1 MIYDVNSINDESHF
15 IELKRKLVR
24 KDFVTYTC
32 KKYGCLVNKGSRCYK
47 NYNNLCHSCSVSN
60 TIANRPEEVQKEI
73 NAKMQ
78 ASRKPH
84 LQEINNKI
92 SYRLS
97 HRTEEEKRLSF
108 EKRQRT
114 CLEKYGDEN
123 YNNSK
128 QSKKTMFERYGGLY
142 TLNTPQLKEKVQNTN
157 LERYGGISPMCSKEI
172 QNKSKINYIQ
182 NNGGMG
188 FASKTVLK
196 KYQDNY
202 KEKYGVT
209 NSSQNPLV
217 RRKQATKYKY
227 ENINFDSKPEI
238 AYYIWLKDNNIDF
251 EYQPN
256 VKFEYLYENKL
267 CYYIP
272 DFKVE
277 NEYIEIKGLQFFK
290 NYDINETMINPF
302 DRTQDAKY
310 EAKHQC
316 MIKNNVKIITDTKF
330 YEDYINNKYGKNYIK
345 QFKRK

>member
-1 MIYDVNSINDESHF
+1 M
-15 IELKRKLVR
+15 
-24 KDFVTYTC
+24 
-32 KKYGCLVNKGSRCYK
+32 
-47 NYNNLCHSCSVSN
+47 CHSCSVSN
-60 TIANRPEEVQKEI
+60 TIANRPVEI
-73 NAKMQ
+73 QNEISAKVQ
-78 ASRKPH
+78 ASRKLH
-84 LQEINNKI
+84 QDDINAKI
-92 SYRLS
+92 SLA
-97 HRTEEEKRLSF
+97 HRNKTAEQKEISKL
-108 EKRQRT
+108 KRQES
-114 CLEKYGDEN
+114 CLKLYGDKN
-123 YNNSK
+123 YNNRE
-128 QSKKTMFERYGGLY
+128 QTQQTMLERYGGTT
-142 TLNTPQLKEKVQNTN
+142 TLTSNLKQKVQQTN
-157 LERYGGISPMCSKEI
+157 IKRYGGISPMCSTVIVNKLKET
-172 QNKSKINYIQ
+172 YIQ

-188 FASKTVLK
+188 FASESVLE
-196 KYQDNY
+196 KYKINY
-202 KEKYGVT
+202 KEKFGVE

-267 CYYIP
+267 YYYIP

-316 MIKNNVKIITDTKF
+316 MIKNNVKIITDTKI
-330 YEDYINNKYGKNYIK
+330 YENYIKNKYGRTYLDS
-345 QFKRK
+345 FKRK

>member
-1 MIYDVNSINDESHF
+1 M
-15 IELKRKLVR
+15 
-24 KDFVTYTC
+24 
-32 KKYGCLVNKGSRCYK
+32 
-47 NYNNLCHSCSVSN
+47 CHSCSVSN
-60 TIANRPEEVQKEI
+60 TIANRPVEI
-73 NAKMQ
+73 QNEISAKIQ
-78 ASRKPH
+78 ASRKLH
-84 LQEINNKI
+84 QEDINAKI
-92 SYRLS
+92 SMA
-97 HRTEEEKRLSF
+97 HRNKTPEQREISKL
-108 EKRQRT
+108 KRQET
-114 CLEKYGDEN
+114 CLKLYGDKN
-123 YNNSK
+123 YSNK
-128 QSKKTMFERYGGLY
+128 EQAQQTM
-142 TLNTPQLKEKVQNTN
+142 
-157 LERYGGISPMCSKEI
+157 LERYGGTTTLTSNLKQNVQQTNIKRYGGVSPMCSTVIVDKLKET
-172 QNKSKINYIQ
+172 YIQ

-209 NSSQNPLV
+209 NSSQNPLF

-256 VKFEYLYENKL
+256 VKFEYFYQNKIH
-267 CYYIP
+267 YYIP

-290 NYDINETMINPF
+290 NYNINETMINPY
-302 DRTQDAKY
+302 DSTQNAKY

-316 MIKNNVKIITDTKF
+316 MIKNNVKIITDTKI
-330 YEDYINNKYGKNYIK
+330 YEDHINNKYGKNYIK

>member
-1 MIYDVNSINDESHF
+1 MIYDVNNINDESHF
-15 IELKRKLVR
+15 NELKNKLVR
-24 KDFVTYTC
+24 KDFVIYNC
-32 KKYGCLVNKGSRCYK
+32 RKCGNPVNKGSRCYK
-47 NYNNLCHSCSVSN
+47 NFKNLCHSCSVSN
-60 TIANRPEEVQKEI
+60 TIANRPEEIQKEI
-73 NAKMQ
+73 SAKIQ
-78 ASRKPH
+78 ASRKLH
-84 LQEINNKI
+84 QDDINAKI
-92 SYRLS
+92 SMA
-97 HRTEEEKRLSF
+97 HRNKTPEQREISKL
-108 EKRQRT
+108 KRQET
-114 CLEKYGDEN
+114 CLKLYGDKN
-123 YNNSK
+123 YSNK
-128 QSKKTMFERYGGLY
+128 EQAQQTM
-142 TLNTPQLKEKVQNTN
+142 
-157 LERYGGISPMCSKEI
+157 LERYGGTTTLTSNLKQNVQQTNIKRYGGVSPMCSTVIVDKLKET
-172 QNKSKINYIQ
+172 YIQ

-227 ENINFDSKPEI
+227 ENVNFDSKPEI

-290 NYDINETMINPF
+290 NYDINETMINPY

-316 MIKNNVKIITDTKF
+316 MIKNNVKIITDTKI

>member
-1 MIYDVNSINDESHF
+1 MAHRNKTAEQKEISK
-15 IELKRKLVR
+15 LKRQESCLKL
-24 KDFVTYTC
+24 
-32 KKYGCLVNKGSRCYK
+32 YGDK
-47 NYNNLCHSCSVSN
+47 NYNNREQ
-60 TIANRPEEVQKEI
+60 TQ
-73 NAKMQ
+73 Q
-78 ASRKPH
+78 
-84 LQEINNKI
+84 
-92 SYRLS
+92 
-97 HRTEEEKRLSF
+97 
-108 EKRQRT
+108 
-114 CLEKYGDEN
+114 
-123 YNNSK
+123 
-128 QSKKTMFERYGGLY
+128 TM
-142 TLNTPQLKEKVQNTN
+142 
-157 LERYGGISPMCSKEI
+157 LERYGGTTTLTSNLKQKVQQTNIKRYGGVSPMCSTVTVNKLKET
-172 QNKSKINYIQ
+172 YIQ

-188 FASKTVLK
+188 FASESVLE
-196 KYQDNY
+196 KYKINY
-202 KEKYGVT
+202 KEKFGVE

-267 CYYIP
+267 YYYIP

-316 MIKNNVKIITDTKF
+316 MIKNNVKIITDTKI
-330 YEDYINNKYGKNYIK
+330 YENYIKNKYGRTYLDS
-345 QFKRK
+345 FKRK

>member
-1 MIYDVNSINDESHF
+1 M
-15 IELKRKLVR
+15 
-24 KDFVTYTC
+24 
-32 KKYGCLVNKGSRCYK
+32 
-47 NYNNLCHSCSVSN
+47 CHSCSVSN
-60 TIANRPEEVQKEI
+60 TIENRPVEKQKEI
-73 NAKMQ
+73 SAKIQ
-78 ASRKPH
+78 ASRKLH
-84 LQEINNKI
+84 QEDINAKI
-92 SYRLS
+92 SLA
-97 HRTEEEKRLSF
+97 HRNKTPEQREISKL
-108 EKRQRT
+108 KRQET
-114 CLEKYGDEN
+114 CLKLYGDKN
-123 YNNSK
+123 YSNK
-128 QSKKTMFERYGGLY
+128 EQAQQTM
-142 TLNTPQLKEKVQNTN
+142 
-157 LERYGGISPMCSKEI
+157 LERYGGTTTLTSNLKQNVQQTNIKRYGGVSPMCSTVIVDKLKET
-172 QNKSKINYIQ
+172 YIQ

-202 KEKYGVT
+202 KKKYGVT

-251 EYQPN
+251 EFQPN

-267 CYYIP
+267 YYYIP

-316 MIKNNVKIITDTKF
+316 MIKNNVKIITDTKI
-330 YEDYINNKYGKNYIK
+330 YENYIKNKYGRTYLDS
-345 QFKRK
+345 FKRK

>member
-1 MIYDVNSINDESHF
+1 M
-15 IELKRKLVR
+15 
-24 KDFVTYTC
+24 
-32 KKYGCLVNKGSRCYK
+32 
-47 NYNNLCHSCSVSN
+47 CHSCSVSN
-60 TIANRPEEVQKEI
+60 TIANRPVEI
-73 NAKMQ
+73 QNEISAKVQ
-78 ASRKPH
+78 ASRKLH
-84 LQEINNKI
+84 QDDINAKI
-92 SYRLS
+92 SLA
-97 HRTEEEKRLSF
+97 HRNKTAEQKEISKL
-108 EKRQRT
+108 KRQES
-114 CLEKYGDEN
+114 CLKLYGDKN
-123 YNNSK
+123 YNNRE
-128 QSKKTMFERYGGLY
+128 QTQQTM
-142 TLNTPQLKEKVQNTN
+142 
-157 LERYGGISPMCSKEI
+157 LERYGGTTTLTSNLKQKVQQTNIKRYGGVSPMCSTVIVNKLKET
-172 QNKSKINYIQ
+172 YIQ

-188 FASKTVLK
+188 FASESVLE
-196 KYQDNY
+196 KYKINY
-202 KEKYGVT
+202 KEKFGVE

-267 CYYIP
+267 YYYIP

-316 MIKNNVKIITDTKF
+316 MIKNNVKIITDTKI
-330 YEDYINNKYGKNYIK
+330 YENYIKNKYGRTYLDS
-345 QFKRK
+345 FKRK

>member
-32 KKYGCLVNKGSRCYK
+32 KNCGCLVNKGSRCYK

-60 TIANRPEEVQKEI
+60 TIANRPVEKQKEI
-73 NAKMQ
+73 SAKVQ
-78 ASRKPH
+78 ASRKLH
-84 LQEINNKI
+84 QEDINAKISLAHRNKTDEQREISKLKRQETCLKLYGDKNYNNKEQAQQ
-92 SYRLS
+92 
-97 HRTEEEKRLSF
+97 TM
-108 EKRQRT
+108 
-114 CLEKYGDEN
+114 LEKYGGTTTLTSN
-123 YNNSK
+123 LK
-128 QSKKTMFERYGGLY
+128 QNVQQTNINRYGG
-142 TLNTPQLKEKVQNTN
+142 V
-157 LERYGGISPMCSKEI
+157 SPMCSTVIVNKLKET
-172 QNKSKINYIQ
+172 YIQ

-188 FASKTVLK
+188 FASESVLE
-196 KYQDNY
+196 KYKINY
-202 KEKYGVT
+202 KKKFGVE

-267 CYYIP
+267 YYYIP

-316 MIKNNVKIITDTKF
+316 MIKNNVKIITDTKI
-330 YEDYINNKYGKNYIK
+330 YENYIKNKYGRTYLDS
-345 QFKRK
+345 FKRK

>member
-1 MIYDVNSINDESHF
+1 
-15 IELKRKLVR
+15 
-24 KDFVTYTC
+24 
-32 KKYGCLVNKGSRCYK
+32 
-47 NYNNLCHSCSVSN
+47 LCHSCSVSN
-60 TIANRPEEVQKEI
+60 TIANRPVEI
-73 NAKMQ
+73 QNEISAKIQ
-78 ASRKPH
+78 ASRKLH
-84 LQEINNKI
+84 QEDINAKI
-92 SYRLS
+92 SMA
-97 HRTEEEKRLSF
+97 HRNKTPEQREISKL
-108 EKRQRT
+108 KRQET
-114 CLEKYGDEN
+114 CLKLYGDKN
-123 YNNSK
+123 YSNK
-128 QSKKTMFERYGGLY
+128 EQAQQTM
-142 TLNTPQLKEKVQNTN
+142 
-157 LERYGGISPMCSKEI
+157 LERYGGTTTLTSNLKQNVQQTNIKRYGGVSPMCSTVIVNKLKET
-172 QNKSKINYIQ
+172 YIQ

-188 FASKTVLK
+188 FASESVLE
-196 KYQDNY
+196 KYKINY
-202 KEKYGVT
+202 KEKFGVE

-267 CYYIP
+267 YYYIP

-316 MIKNNVKIITDTKF
+316 MIKNNVKILTDTKI
-330 YEDYINNKYGKNYIK
+330 YENYIKNKYGKTYLDS
-345 QFKRK
+345 FKRK